1 MVAIKSPSTERYSKI
16 MSVGVYRPHRSVLNS
31 EIIEAIDS
39 SDEWIKERSGIHSRR
54 IAGEDE
60 SVVSMSVAAAKSA
73 LDRAGISAEQLGAV
87 ICATV
92 TYPFQTPSAATDIA
106 LQLGAPKV
114 PAFDISAAC
123 AGFCYGVGIASD
135 LVRAGTAEYV
145 LLVGVEKLSDFTD
158 PSDRGTAFIFADGAG
173 AVVIG
178 PSDTPGIGPM
188 IWGSDATAR
197 EAILMEPSWVDLRD
211 PDSIGWPD
219 IKMQGQTVFRWAV
232 YQMAPVALEALA
244 AAGISADQ
252 LDAFI
257 PHQAN
262 ERIIDAMAKAMQ
274 LPESVA
280 IARDIRTSGNTSAAS
295 IPLAMDALYQ
305 EGAVKSGDTALLIGF
320 GAGLVYA
327 AQVVQ
332 LP

>member
-1 MVAIKSPSTERYSKI
+1 MVAIKSPSPERHSKI
-16 MSVGVYRPHRSVLNS
+16 MSIGVYRPRRSVPNS
-31 EIIEAIDS
+31 EVIAAIDS
-39 SDEWIKERSGIHSRR
+39 SDEWIKERSGIHARR
-54 IAGEDE
+54 IASDDE

-73 LDRAGISAEQLGAV
+73 LERAGISAEQLGAV
-87 ICATV
+87 ICATI

-114 PAFDISAAC
+114 PACDISAAC

-158 PSDRGTAFIFADGAG
+158 PADRGTAFIFADGAG
-173 AVVIG
+173 AVIIG

-197 EAILMEPSWVDLRD
+197 EAIMMEPSWVDLRD

-219 IKMQGQTVFRWAV
+219 IKMQGQAVFRWAV
-232 YQMAPVALEALA
+232 YQMAPVALEALS
-244 AAGISADQ
+244 AAGISAEQ

-262 ERIIDAMAKAMQ
+262 ERIIDAMAKAMN
-274 LPESVA
+274 LPERVA
-280 IARDIRTSGNTSAAS
+280 IARDIRNSGNTSAAS

-305 EGAVKSGDTALLIGF
+305 EGAIKSGDTALLIGF

>member
-1 MVAIKSPSTERYSKI
+1 MVAIKSPSPERHSKI
-16 MSVGVYRPHRSVLNS
+16 MSVGVYRPRRSVPNS
-31 EIIEAIDS
+31 EIIAAIDS
-39 SDEWIKERSGIHSRR
+39 SDEWIKERSGIHARR
-54 IAGEDE
+54 IASDDE

-73 LDRAGISAEQLGAV
+73 LERAGISAEQLGAV

-158 PSDRGTAFIFADGAG
+158 PTDRGTAFIFADGAG
-173 AVVIG
+173 AVIIG

-197 EAILMEPSWVDLRD
+197 EAIMMEPSWVDLRD

-219 IKMQGQTVFRWAV
+219 IKMQGQAVFRWAV
-232 YQMAPVALEALA
+232 YQIAPVALEALS
-244 AAGISADQ
+244 AAGISAEQ

-262 ERIIDAMAKAMQ
+262 ERIIDAMAKAMN
-274 LPESVA
+274 LPERVA
-280 IARDIRTSGNTSAAS
+280 IARDIRNSGNTSAAS

-305 EGAVKSGDTALLIGF
+305 EGAIKSGDTALLIGF

>member
-1 MVAIKSPSTERYSKI
+1 MVAIKSPSPERHSKI
-16 MSVGVYRPHRSVLNS
+16 MSVGVYRPRRSVPNS
-31 EIIEAIDS
+31 EIIAAIDS
-39 SDEWIKERSGIHSRR
+39 SDDWIKERSGIHARR
-54 IAGEDE
+54 IASDDE

-73 LDRAGISAEQLGAV
+73 LERAGISAEQLGAV

-158 PSDRGTAFIFADGAG
+158 PTDRGTAFIFADGAG
-173 AVVIG
+173 AVIIG

-197 EAILMEPSWVDLRD
+197 EAIMMEPSWVDLRD

-219 IKMQGQTVFRWAV
+219 IKMQGQAVFRWAV
-232 YQMAPVALEALA
+232 YQMAPVALEALS
-244 AAGISADQ
+244 AAGISAEQ

-262 ERIIDAMAKAMQ
+262 ERIIDAMAKAMN
-274 LPESVA
+274 LPERVA
-280 IARDIRTSGNTSAAS
+280 IARDIRNSGNTSAAS

-305 EGAVKSGDTALLIGF
+305 EGAIKSGDTALLIGF

>member
-1 MVAIKSPSTERYSKI
+1 MVAIQSPSMQRHSKI
-16 MSVGVYRPHRSVLNS
+16 MSVGVYRPRRSVPNS
-31 EIIEAIDS
+31 EIIAAIDS

-60 SVVSMSVAAAKSA
+60 SVVSMSVAAAQSA
-73 LDRAGISAEQLGAV
+73 LERAGISAEQLGAV

-158 PSDRGTAFIFADGAG
+158 PTDRGTAFIFADGAG
-173 AVVIG
+173 AVIIG

-197 EAILMEPSWVDLRD
+197 EAIMMEPSWVDLRN
-211 PDSIGWPD
+211 PDSKGWPD
-219 IKMQGQTVFRWAV
+219 IKMQGQAVFRWAV
-232 YQMAPVALEALA
+232 YQMAPVALEALE

-262 ERIIDAMAKAMQ
+262 ERIIDAMAKAMN
-274 LPESVA
+274 LPERVA
-280 IARDIRTSGNTSAAS
+280 IARDIRNSGNTSAAS

-305 EGAVKSGDTALLIGF
+305 EGAIKTGDTALLIGF

>member
-1 MVAIKSPSTERYSKI
+1 MATLKDRAISRHSRI
-16 MSVGVYRPHRSVLNS
+16 MSVGVYRPKREVPNS
-31 EIIEAIDS
+31 EIVDAIDS

-54 IAGEDE
+54 IAGDDE
-60 SVVSMSVAAAKSA
+60 TVISMSVAAAESA
-73 LDRAGISAEQLGAV
+73 LERAGISADQLGAV

-92 TYPFQTPSAATDIA
+92 TYPYQTPSAATDIA
-106 LQLGAPKV
+106 LRLGAPKV

-123 AGFCYGVGIASD
+123 AGFCYGVGLASD
-135 LVRAGTAEYV
+135 MVRGGSADYI
-145 LLVGVEKLSDFTD
+145 LLIGVEKLSDFTD
-158 PSDRGTAFIFADGAG
+158 PTDRGTAFIFADGAG

-178 PSDTPGIGPM
+178 PASTPGIGPT

-197 EAILMEPSWVDLRD
+197 EAIMMEPSWVDLRD
-211 PDSIGWPD
+211 PDSLGWPD

-244 AAGISADQ
+244 AAGITAQ
-252 LDAFI
+252 ELDAFI

-262 ERIIDAMAKAMQ
+262 ERIIDAMAKAMN
-274 LPESVA
+274 LPEGIA

-295 IPLAMDALYQ
+295 IPLAMDALYR
-305 EGAVKSGDTALLIGF
+305 EGKIKSGDTALLIGF

>member
-1 MVAIKSPSTERYSKI
+1 
-16 MSVGVYRPHRSVLNS
+16 MSVGVYRPRRSVLNS

>member
-1 MVAIKSPSTERYSKI
+1 MVAIKSPSPERHSKI
-16 MSVGVYRPHRSVLNS
+16 MSVGVYRPRRSVPNS
-31 EIIEAIDS
+31 EVIAAIDS
-39 SDEWIKERSGIHSRR
+39 SDEWIKERSGIHARR
-54 IAGEDE
+54 IASDDE

-73 LDRAGISAEQLGAV
+73 LERAGISAEQLGAV
-87 ICATV
+87 ICATI

-158 PSDRGTAFIFADGAG
+158 PTDRGTAFIFADGAG
-173 AVVIG
+173 AVIIG

-197 EAILMEPSWVDLRD
+197 EAIMMEPSWVDLRD

-219 IKMQGQTVFRWAV
+219 IKMQGQAVFRWAV
-232 YQMAPVALEALA
+232 YQMAPVALEALS
-244 AAGISADQ
+244 AAGISAEQ

-262 ERIIDAMAKAMQ
+262 ERIIDAMAKAMN
-274 LPESVA
+274 LPERVA
-280 IARDIRTSGNTSAAS
+280 IARDIRNSGNTSAAS

-305 EGAVKSGDTALLIGF
+305 EGAIKSGDTALLIGF

>member
-1 MVAIKSPSTERYSKI
+1 MVAIQSPSMQRHSKI
-16 MSVGVYRPHRSVLNS
+16 MSVGVYRPRRSVPNS
-31 EIIEAIDS
+31 EIIAAIDS

-60 SVVSMSVAAAKSA
+60 SVVSMSVAAAQSA
-73 LDRAGISAEQLGAV
+73 LERAGISAEQLGAV

-158 PSDRGTAFIFADGAG
+158 PTDRGTAFIFADGAG
-173 AVVIG
+173 AVIIG
-178 PSDTPGIGPM
+178 PSDTPGIGPL

-197 EAILMEPSWVDLRD
+197 EAIMMEPSWVDLRN
-211 PDSIGWPD
+211 PDSKGWPD
-219 IKMQGQTVFRWAV
+219 IKMQGQAVFRWAV

-262 ERIIDAMAKAMQ
+262 ERIIDAMAKAMN
-274 LPESVA
+274 LPERVA
-280 IARDIRTSGNTSAAS
+280 IARDIRNSGNTSAAS

-305 EGAVKSGDTALLIGF
+305 EGAIKTGDTALLIGF

>member
-1 MVAIKSPSTERYSKI
+1 MVAIKSPSMQRHSKI
-16 MSVGVYRPHRSVLNS
+16 MSVGVYRPRRSVPNS
-31 EIIEAIDS
+31 EIIAAIDS
-39 SDEWIKERSGIHSRR
+39 SDEWIKERSGIHARR
-54 IAGEDE
+54 IASDDE

-73 LDRAGISAEQLGAV
+73 LERAGISAEQLGAV

-158 PSDRGTAFIFADGAG
+158 PTDRGTAFIFADGAG
-173 AVVIG
+173 AVIIG

-197 EAILMEPSWVDLRD
+197 EAIMMEPSWVDLRD

-219 IKMQGQTVFRWAV
+219 IKMQGQAVFRWAV
-232 YQMAPVALEALA
+232 YQMAPVALEALS
-244 AAGISADQ
+244 AAGISAEQ

-262 ERIIDAMAKAMQ
+262 ERIIDAMAKAMN
-274 LPESVA
+274 LPERVA
-280 IARDIRTSGNTSAAS
+280 IARDIRNSGNTSAAS

-305 EGAVKSGDTALLIGF
+305 EGAIKSGDTALLIGF

>member
-1 MVAIKSPSTERYSKI
+1 MVAIKSPSPERHSKI
-16 MSVGVYRPHRSVLNS
+16 MSVGVYRPRRSVPNS
-31 EIIEAIDS
+31 EIIAAIDS
-39 SDEWIKERSGIHSRR
+39 SDEWIKERSGIHARR
-54 IAGEDE
+54 IASDDE

-73 LDRAGISAEQLGAV
+73 LERAGISAEQLGAV

-158 PSDRGTAFIFADGAG
+158 PTDRGTAFIFADGAG
-173 AVVIG
+173 AVIIG
-178 PSDTPGIGPM
+178 PSDTAGIGPM

-197 EAILMEPSWVDLRD
+197 EAIMMEPSWVDLRD

-219 IKMQGQTVFRWAV
+219 IKMQGQAVFRWAV
-232 YQMAPVALEALA
+232 YQMAPVALEALS
-244 AAGISADQ
+244 AAGISAEQ

-262 ERIIDAMAKAMQ
+262 ERIIDAMAKAMN
-274 LPESVA
+274 LPERVA
-280 IARDIRTSGNTSAAS
+280 IARDIRNSGNTSAAS

-305 EGAVKSGDTALLIGF
+305 EGAIKSGDTALLIGF

>member
-1 MVAIKSPSTERYSKI
+1 MATLQDRAISRHSRI
-16 MSVGVYRPHRSVLNS
+16 MSVGVYRPKRVVPNS
-31 EIIEAIDS
+31 EIVDAIDS

-54 IAGEDE
+54 FAESDE
-60 SVVSMSVAAAKSA
+60 SVISMSVAAAEIA
-73 LDRAGISAEQLGAV
+73 LKRAGITAEQLGAV

-106 LQLGAPKV
+106 LQLGAPSV

-123 AGFCYGVGIASD
+123 AGFCYGVGLASD
-135 LVRAGTAEYV
+135 MVRASSADYV
-145 LLVGVEKLSDFTD
+145 LLIGVEKLSDFTD
-158 PSDRGTAFIFADGAG
+158 PTDRGTAFIFADGAG
-173 AVVIG
+173 AVIIG
-178 PSDTPGIGPM
+178 PSAEAGIGPT

-197 EAILMEPSWVDLRD
+197 EAITMSPSWVELKD
-211 PDSIGWPD
+211 PASLGWPD
-219 IKMQGQTVFRWAV
+219 IKMQGQAVFRWAV
-232 YQMAPVALEALA
+232 YQMAPVALQAIE
-244 AAGISADQ
+244 AAGITAKD

-262 ERIIDAMAKAMQ
+262 ERIIDAMAKAIE
-274 LPESVA
+274 LPADVA
-280 IARDIRTSGNTSAAS
+280 IARDIRFSGNTSAAS
-295 IPLAMDALYQ
+295 VPLAMDALY
-305 EGAVKSGDTALLIGF
+305 EAGEVKSGDIALLIGF

>member
-1 MVAIKSPSTERYSKI
+1 MVAIKSPSPERHSKI
-16 MSVGVYRPHRSVLNS
+16 MSVGVYRPRRSVPNS
-31 EIIEAIDS
+31 EIIAAIDS
-39 SDEWIKERSGIHSRR
+39 SDEWIKERSGIHARR
-54 IAGEDE
+54 IASDDE

-73 LDRAGISAEQLGAV
+73 LERAGISAEQLGAV

-158 PSDRGTAFIFADGAG
+158 PADRGTAFIFADGAG
-173 AVVIG
+173 AVIIG

-197 EAILMEPSWVDLRD
+197 EAIMMEPSWVDLRD

-219 IKMQGQTVFRWAV
+219 IKMQGQAVFRWAV
-232 YQMAPVALEALA
+232 YQMAPVALEALS
-244 AAGISADQ
+244 AAGISAEQ

-262 ERIIDAMAKAMQ
+262 ERITDAMAKAMN
-274 LPESVA
+274 LPERVA
-280 IARDIRTSGNTSAAS
+280 IARDIRNSGNTSAAS

-305 EGAVKSGDTALLIGF
+305 EGAIKSGDTALLIGF

>member
-1 MVAIKSPSTERYSKI
+1 MANIKDREFARHSRI
-16 MSVGVYRPHRSVLNS
+16 MSVGVYRPKRVVPNS
-31 EIIEAIDS
+31 EIVAAIDS

-54 IAGEDE
+54 IAGDDE
-60 SVVSMSVAAAKSA
+60 SVISMSVAAAKSA
-73 LDRAGISAEQLGAV
+73 LERAGITAEQLGAV

-123 AGFCYGVGIASD
+123 AGFCYGVGLASD
-135 LVRAGTAEYV
+135 MVRGGSAEYV
-145 LLVGVEKLSDFTD
+145 LLIGVEKLSDFTD
-158 PSDRGTAFIFADGAG
+158 PTDRGTAFIFADGAG
-173 AVVIG
+173 AVIIG
-178 PSDTPGIGPM
+178 PSAEPGIGPT

-197 EAILMEPSWVDLRD
+197 EAIMMEPSWVDLRD
-211 PDSIGWPD
+211 PESLGWPD

-244 AAGISADQ
+244 AAGIAPED

-262 ERIIDAMAKAMQ
+262 ERIIDAMAKAMD
-274 LPESVA
+274 LPERVA

-305 EGAVKSGDTALLIGF
+305 EGKIRSGDVALLIGF

>member
-1 MVAIKSPSTERYSKI
+1 MVAIKSPSPERHSKI
-16 MSVGVYRPHRSVLNS
+16 MSVGVYRPRRSVPNS
-31 EIIEAIDS
+31 EIIAAIDS
-39 SDEWIKERSGIHSRR
+39 SDEWIKERSGIHARR
-54 IAGEDE
+54 IAGDDE

-73 LDRAGISAEQLGAV
+73 LERAGISAEQLGAV

-158 PSDRGTAFIFADGAG
+158 PTDRGTAFIFADGAG
-173 AVVIG
+173 AVIIG

-197 EAILMEPSWVDLRD
+197 EAIMMEPSWVDLRD

-219 IKMQGQTVFRWAV
+219 IKMQGQAVFRWAV
-232 YQMAPVALEALA
+232 YQMAPVALEALS
-244 AAGISADQ
+244 AAGISAEQ

-262 ERIIDAMAKAMQ
+262 ERIIDAMAKAMN
-274 LPESVA
+274 LPERVA
-280 IARDIRTSGNTSAAS
+280 IARDIRNSGNTSAAS

-305 EGAVKSGDTALLIGF
+305 EGAIKSGDTALLIGF

>member
-1 MVAIKSPSTERYSKI
+1 MVAIKSPSSQRYSKI
-16 MSVGVYRPHRSVLNS
+16 MSVGVYRPRRSVPNS
-31 EIIEAIDS
+31 EIVEAIDS

-54 IAGEDE
+54 IADADE
-60 SVVSMSVAAAKSA
+60 SVISMSVEAAKSA
-73 LDRAGISAEQLGAV
+73 LERAGISAEQLGAV

-135 LVRAGTAEYV
+135 LVRAGSANYV
-145 LLVGVEKLSDFTD
+145 LLIGVEKLSDFTD
-158 PSDRGTAFIFADGAG
+158 PTDRGTAFIFADGAG
-173 AVVIG
+173 AVIIG

-197 EAILMEPSWVDLRD
+197 EAIMMEPSWVDLRD

-232 YQMAPVALEALA
+232 YQMAPIALEALA

-262 ERIIDAMAKAMQ
+262 ERIIDAMAKAMN
-274 LPESVA
+274 LPERVA

-305 EGAVKSGDTALLIGF
+305 EGAIKSGDTALLIGF

>member
-1 MVAIKSPSTERYSKI
+1 MVAIKSPSPERHSKI
-16 MSVGVYRPHRSVLNS
+16 MSVGVYRPRRSVPNS
-31 EIIEAIDS
+31 EIIAAIDS
-39 SDEWIKERSGIHSRR
+39 SDEWIKERSGIHARR
-54 IAGEDE
+54 IASDDE

-73 LDRAGISAEQLGAV
+73 LERAGISAEQLGAV

-158 PSDRGTAFIFADGAG
+158 PTDRGTAFIFADGAG
-173 AVVIG
+173 AVIIG

-197 EAILMEPSWVDLRD
+197 EAIMMEPSWVDLRD

-219 IKMQGQTVFRWAV
+219 IKMQGQAVFRWAV
-232 YQMAPVALEALA
+232 YQMAPVALEALS
-244 AAGISADQ
+244 AAGISAEQ

-262 ERIIDAMAKAMQ
+262 ERIIDAMAKAMN
-274 LPESVA
+274 LPERVA
-280 IARDIRTSGNTSAAS
+280 IARDIRNSGNTSAAS

-305 EGAVKSGDTALLIGF
+305 EGAIKSGDTALLIGF

>member
-1 MVAIKSPSTERYSKI
+1 MVHIKDRAIARHSRI
-16 MSVGVYRPHRSVLNS
+16 MSVGVYRPAREVPNS

-54 IAGEDE
+54 IAGDDE
-60 SVVSMSVAAAKSA
+60 SVVSMSVAAARTA
-73 LDRAGISAEQLGAV
+73 LTDAGISAEQLGAV

-106 LQLGAPKV
+106 MQLGAPKV

-123 AGFCYGVGIASD
+123 AGFCYGVGLASD
-135 LVRAGTAEYV
+135 MVRGGSADYV
-145 LLVGVEKLSDFTD
+145 LLIGVEKLSDFTD
-158 PSDRGTAFIFADGAG
+158 PTDRGTAFIFADGAG

-178 PSDTPGIGPM
+178 PSAEPGIGPT

-197 EAILMEPSWVDLRD
+197 DAIMMEPSWVDLRD
-211 PDSIGWPD
+211 PDSLGWPD

-232 YQMAPVALEALA
+232 YQMAPVAQEALA
-244 AAGISADQ
+244 AAGISAQ
-252 LDAFI
+252 ELDAFI

-262 ERIIDAMAKAMQ
+262 ERIIDAMAKAMD
-274 LPESVA
+274 LPTEVA

-295 IPLAMDALYQ
+295 IPLAMDTLYRQ
-305 EGAVKSGDTALLIGF
+305 GQIKSGDTALLIGF